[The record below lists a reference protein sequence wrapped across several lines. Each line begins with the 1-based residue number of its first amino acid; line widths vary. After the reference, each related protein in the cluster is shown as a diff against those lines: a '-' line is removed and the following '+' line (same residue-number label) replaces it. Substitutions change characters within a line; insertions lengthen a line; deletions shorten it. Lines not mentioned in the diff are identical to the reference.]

1 MKARLLLL
9 LVISICVSCSPESS
23 VPLSPRV
30 NHVMLLV
37 SNIDASVEF
46 YTKALGLEVT
56 NRITSLTIENADG
69 TSIEIDVK
77 MAFLKFPGQDFVY
90 EMSENSRDDKIEP
103 AGVLFQHVG
112 IDVKDIDAAL
122 KRALDTGAELVVL
135 VRTVSALGVKEKTH
149 L

>member
-1 MKARLLLL
+1 M
-9 LVISICVSCSPESS
+9 
-23 VPLSPRV
+23 PLSPRV

-90 EMSENSRDDKIEP
+90 EMSENSSDDKIEP

-122 KRALDTGAELVVL
+122 KRALDTGAELVVP
-135 VRTVSALGVKEKTH
+135 VRTVSALGVKAKNAFVKGPDGE
-149 L
+149 LIEFMQLLEGEF

>member
-1 MKARLLLL
+1 
-9 LVISICVSCSPESS
+9 
-23 VPLSPRV
+23 
-30 NHVMLLV
+30 MLLV

-90 EMSENSRDDKIEP
+90 EMSENSSDDKIEP